1 VARVAARSVGAV
13 ASLEVVRGGL
23 DNSSTL
29 TGGGSPILDGGEGC
43 SQVGQSNARG
53 GRCDGD
59 GVGVDG

>member
-1 VARVAARSVGAV
+1 V

-23 DNSSTL
+23 DNSSML